1 MPERIHVVG
10 VGPGGPADRAV
21 LATPDLVVGG
31 TRHLDAWVGEGV
43 PTVPIGGDVD
53 AALDRIARADG
64 HVVVLAS
71 GDPGFFGIV
80 RALAERFGREALHVV
95 PAVSSVALVC
105 AAAGVSWDDALV
117 VSAHGRDPATAVA
130 ACRAHPK
137 VVVLTDPDSTPAA
150 LARAL
155 TAAGATDRHL
165 VVGERLGT
173 PDERVREVLVDEAAD
188 LEAVD
193 PNVVLVLDPARAVG
207 PRPVLAGA
215 VGIPD
220 GWALPADAFGHRDKS
235 SGGASGGMISKPEV
249 RALALPALAPR
260 PGRTCWDV
268 GTGSGA
274 VAVELARFGAA
285 VHAVDRDRGAVDHA
299 RANAARH
306 GVEVDV
312 RQGHAPDVLA
322 ELPDP
327 HAVFVGGGGADL
339 GAILDVVTVRARH
352 RAVVAL
358 ATVERVGPALDRF
371 AAADWRADARLV
383 QVADLAPLGD
393 GHRLAPRNPVV
404 LVTAERAP

>member
-10 VGPGGPADRAV
+10 VGPTGPADRDV
-21 LATPDLVVGG
+21 LATADLVVGG
-31 TRHLDAWVGEGV
+31 TRHLAAWADGHV
-43 PTVPIGGDVD
+43 PTVPIAGDVD

-80 RALAERFGREALHVV
+80 RVLAERFDRKALHVV

-105 AAAGVSWDDALV
+105 AAASVPWDDALV

-137 VVVLTDPDSTPAA
+137 VVVLTDPDSSPAA

-155 TAAGATDRHL
+155 LAAGATDRHL

-173 PDERVREVLVDEAAD
+173 SEERVREVLVGEAAD
-188 LEAVD
+188 FEAAD

-207 PRPVLAGA
+207 PRPVTAGL
-215 VGIPD
+215 VGAPD
-220 GWALPADAFGHRDKS
+220 GWALPADAFGHRER
-235 SGGASGGMISKPEV
+235 MISKAEV

-285 VHAVDRDRGAVDHA
+285 VHAVDHDRRAVDHA

-306 GVEVDV
+306 GVDVDV
-312 RQGHAPDVLA
+312 RHGRAPDVLA
-322 ELPDP
+322 DLPDP
-327 HAVFVGGGGADL
+327 HAVFVGGGGTDL
-339 GAILDVVTVRARH
+339 EAILDVVTART
-352 RAVVAL
+352 RERIVVPL
-358 ATVERVGPALDRF
+358 ATVERVGPVLDRF
-371 AAADWRADARLV
+371 AAADWRADAQLV

-404 LVTAERAP
+404 LVTAEHLP